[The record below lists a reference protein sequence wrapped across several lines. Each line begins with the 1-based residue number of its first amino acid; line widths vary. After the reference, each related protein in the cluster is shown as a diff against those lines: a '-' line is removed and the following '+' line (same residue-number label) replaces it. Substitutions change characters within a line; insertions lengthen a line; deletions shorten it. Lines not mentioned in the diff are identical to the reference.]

1 MNVNEFQ
8 LKDQRKKAQDIMKS
22 ASQLTAQHEP
32 RHNHNAYKGPKK
44 VEDVDDSASP
54 IPPLSCLLCLKH
66 PKGNAL
72 YFSLRLAGAAT
83 LSWP

>member
-8 LKDQRKKAQDIMKS
+8 LKDQRKKTQDIMKS

-32 RHNHNAYKGPKK
+32 RHNTYKGPKK

-54 IPPLSCLLCLKH
+54 IPPLALCH
-66 PKGNAL
+66 V
-72 YFSLRLAGAAT
+72 FSV
-83 LSWP
+83 